1 MKMLRFEIKKVFS
14 KMINKIVL
22 AALFIVTLAAAMLAI
37 RDVRYVKEDGKEV
50 VTGYSAAK
58 ELRKRK
64 NEWKG
69 ELNGA
74 VLRKVI
80 EENQAINA
88 AEKDDDAAFAK
99 KQGFIDIK
107 NMFNSAFGKF
117 DEYDYYLVDRISKE
131 EADEFYQRRI
141 SGLKEYLNS
150 EEIKN
155 GFTDAEK
162 DFLISQYERLE
173 TPFYYAYADGWKAIL
188 DSHYLPTLMIFV
200 VVLTGFM
207 TAGIFS
213 DEFQYKADAI
223 FFSAKYGR
231 NKAITAKIQ
240 AGFTIV
246 SVVYWGSMLLYS
258 ALILLTLGTG
268 GAHCPVQTGLG
279 NWKSIY
285 NITYIQDFFFSLLG
299 GYIGTLFIL
308 TLAMLISVKLRST
321 VIAATIPFVLAC
333 IPMFLGRISIL
344 APISIFSPDQ
354 LLRISVNLEEFVV
367 VTIGGKA
374 MGYISFLIPLYFV
387 LSCVLI
393 PMIYKGYKKAE
404 VK

>member
-1 MKMLRFEIKKVFS
+1 MLRFEIKKVFS

>member
-14 KMINKIVL
+14 KMVNKIVL
-22 AALFIVTLAAAMLAI
+22 AALFMVTLAAAMLAI

-69 ELNGA
+69 ELSGA

-88 AEKDDDAAFAK
+88 AEKDEDAAFAK
-99 KQGFIDIK
+99 KQGFMDIRD
-107 NMFNSAFGKF
+107 MFNSAFGKF
-117 DEYDYYLVDRISKE
+117 DEYDYYLVDRITKE

-162 DFLISQYERLE
+162 DFLISQYEGLE

-258 ALILLTLGTG
+258 ALILLVLGTG
-268 GAHCPVQTGLG
+268 GAHCPVQTGVG

-354 LLRISVNLEEFVV
+354 LLRISVNLEELVV